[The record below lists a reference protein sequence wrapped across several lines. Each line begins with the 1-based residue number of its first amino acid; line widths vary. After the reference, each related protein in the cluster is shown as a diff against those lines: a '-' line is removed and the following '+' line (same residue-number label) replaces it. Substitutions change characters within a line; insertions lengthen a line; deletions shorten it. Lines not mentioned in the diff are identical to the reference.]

1 MSTAVDDALP
11 AGSARFACDLRPG
24 RVYRRSDLFRL
35 SASVDRHL
43 RELVSAGRLT
53 RLARGLY
60 YVPRMSVFGVAPP
73 SDEELLT
80 AFLKSSDFL
89 LVSPSAYNAAGLGTT
104 QLYNVTLVYN
114 RKRRGVS
121 SIGGRR
127 FDFRVRR
134 RFPRRL
140 YPEFL
145 FVDALNNL
153 GELAEDEDAVL
164 VRARRR
170 VRQMDGA
177 KLKRA
182 LEQFG
187 SAATRKLVMGWL
199 AT

>member
-1 MSTAVDDALP
+1 M
-11 AGSARFACDLRPG
+11 
-24 RVYRRSDLFRL
+24 
-35 SASVDRHL
+35 
-43 RELVSAGRLT
+43 
-53 RLARGLY
+53 
-60 YVPRMSVFGVAPP
+60 
-73 SDEELLT
+73 
-80 AFLKSSDFL
+80 
-89 LVSPSAYNAAGLGTT
+89 SPSAYNAAGLGTT
-104 QLYNVTLVYN
+104 QLCNVTLVYN
-114 RKRRGVS
+114 RKRRGVR

-127 FDFRVRR
+127 FDFRVRL

-164 VRARRR
+164 ARARRR

-187 SAATRKLVMGWL
+187 SAATRKLVTGWL